1 MDHSI
6 NCCDAAAYYRQQ
18 QSISFAAA
26 AALAAGAALYRHQ
39 SKGVT
44 AGESLT
50 SSAATSA
57 PATTAS
63 TGTSASTDATAAGS
77 SNSTDAAAA
86 TASSDTATTAGT
98 AGAETE
104 SSSVSNDE
112 QKTDNASLRTSTD
125 DAGAAL
131 DQLLLQLLPFRVL
144 VRVRPLG
151 TFNVVYEIV
160 CDNNVLNAGKLLRSY
175 TRQRQSIA
183 SCVLPLLQYTKLQY
197 HTTAQLTSCKRM
209 LMLRHVLLHTKY
221 LRCCTS
227 DVTLNDS
234 SHCVYTHTHVCTHT
248 TDCECKHTAAECT
261 GPTVTA

>member
-1 MDHSI
+1 MAAVIISVESKHTNASRSLAGPAPVKLVSALVDLGLLQGTADQTTCVSCCTKCSMNHSI
-6 NCCDAAAYYRQQ
+6 YCCDTAAYYRQQ

-98 AGAETE
+98 AGAGTE

-112 QKTDNASLRTSTD
+112 QKTDSTSTSLGTSTD
-125 DAGAAL
+125 DAEAAL

-144 VRVRPLG
+144 
-151 TFNVVYEIV
+151 YI
-160 CDNNVLNAGKLLRSY
+160 LNAGCKLRISRLNTVSARCALNAH
-175 TRQRQSIA
+175 I
-183 SCVLPLLQYTKLQY
+183 
-197 HTTAQLTSCKRM
+197 TAQ
-209 LMLRHVLLHTKY
+209 
-221 LRCCTS
+221 
-227 DVTLNDS
+227 
-234 SHCVYTHTHVCTHT
+234 
-248 TDCECKHTAAECT
+248 
-261 GPTVTA
+261 